1 MSTGAAANQNPSPPR
16 WRRILFKLSG
26 EMLAGTDGRGIDNA
40 RLRNVAEEIR
50 AARDLECEMAVV
62 VGAGNIVRG
71 AELAT
76 EGVDRATADYMGML
90 GTVINA
96 LALADVLGLLGIPAR
111 VMTAIRMAPA
121 AEPYAREAALAA
133 IERGEVVIFAAGT
146 GNPYFTTDTA
156 AALRAAEIGADLL
169 AKATKVE
176 GVYDK
181 DPALHE
187 DAVMYRRVSH
197 DQVLRDRL
205 GVMDATAVALC
216 RDNNLPVLVFR
227 LDSDG
232 SLSRIAAGSDG
243 GTLME

>member
-1 MSTGAAANQNPSPPR
+1 MPMGAAASQESPPR

-26 EMLAGTDGRGIDNA
+26 EMLAGPDGRGIDSD

-50 AARDLECEMAVV
+50 SARALECETAVV

-71 AELAT
+71 AELAPQ
-76 EGVDRATADYMGML
+76 GVDRATADYMGML

-96 LALADVLGLLGIPAR
+96 LALADALVRLGVPAR
-111 VMTAIRMAPA
+111 AMTAIRMAPA
-121 AEPYAREAALAA
+121 AEPYVREAALAA

-181 DPALHE
+181 DPALHPE
-187 DAVMYRRVSH
+187 AVMYREVSY

-227 LDSDG
+227 LGFDG
-232 SLSRIAAGSDG
+232 SLARVAAGSVA

>member
-1 MSTGAAANQNPSPPR
+1 MPTGTAASREPPPR

-26 EMLAGTDGRGIDNA
+26 EMLAGSDGRGINSDH
-40 RLRNVAEEIR
+40 LRSVAEEIR
-50 AARDLECEMAVV
+50 SVRALECETAVV

-71 AELAT
+71 AELAPQ
-76 EGVDRATADYMGML
+76 GVDRATADYMGML

-96 LALADVLGLLGIPAR
+96 LALADALALLGVPAC
-111 VMTAIRMAPA
+111 VMTAIRMAPV

-181 DPALHE
+181 DPALHP
-187 DAVMYRRVSH
+187 DAVMYREVSY

-216 RDNNLPVLVFR
+216 RDNKLPVLVFR
-227 LDSDG
+227 LGFDG
-232 SLSRIAAGSDG
+232 SLARVAAGSVD